1 MVVDCYFFFFKQK
14 TAYDVRI
21 SDWSSDVCSSDLII
35 KQAVDLAGK
44 LGVTPKDNAVT
55 QSLLKG
61 EKETFAKLEKL
72 KGNAFDKAYIDNEV
86 AYHTAVIE
94 AVKKLLVPQTQN
106 AQLKELLISAGT
118 LLDHNLEMAKMA
130 QK

>member
-1 MVVDCYFFFFKQK
+1 MIQDHN
-14 TAYDVRI
+14 R
-21 SDWSSDVCSSDLII
+21 II
-35 KQAVDLAGK
+35 KQADELAGK
-44 LGVTPKDNAVT
+44 LGVTHKDKAVT

-72 KGNAFDKAYIDNEV
+72 KGNAFDKAYSDNEV

-106 AQLKELLISAGT
+106 AQLKELLISDGP
-118 LLDHNLEMAKMA
+118 LLDHHLEMAKMT
-130 QK
+130 QKMNT